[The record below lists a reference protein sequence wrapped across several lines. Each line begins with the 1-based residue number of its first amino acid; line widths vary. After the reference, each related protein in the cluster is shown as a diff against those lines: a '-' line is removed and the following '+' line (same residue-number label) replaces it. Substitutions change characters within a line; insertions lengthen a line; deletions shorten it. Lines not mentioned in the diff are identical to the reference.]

1 MNKIFK
7 TKWSAERQQYVV
19 TDEHHAAKGK
29 ASKSALA
36 LAVAS
41 ILMIGAGAASAA
53 YQETGFLAVTP
64 ESLKAAEQSWQTA
77 EFQKDWGLAALK
89 AQHAYALGF
98 HGQDTAVGVMDSGA
112 LLQGHPELAGDRFHA
127 SHNKGTYSGTGNR
140 YPQGAGSQFNGKY
153 TAGEPFD
160 VTGDWKLNMNDSH
173 GTHVTG
179 TVGAN
184 RDGSEFHGVSWGSE
198 IWVGNTGGTDDSNYG
213 PFLDYG
219 FFKEGWSQLAQDII
233 KVNGEK
239 RGGVINNSFGTN
251 TRVVANSSK
260 GADGYSTSVHLP
272 VNSVSES
279 EYEFFLFNNVYGQGK
294 SFVDGAYEAVKDTN
308 VVQIMTTGNRDM
320 KNPYYRA
327 LYPYF
332 NPQAESHWIAVAG
345 LKQNGDKYELIKNF
359 NEAGL
364 AKWWTVVGPGSGI
377 YSSAVVEGSY
387 VEPGKGEGAG
397 KELGDPTYAAWGGT
411 SMAAPHVAGSMGV
424 LMSRYKD
431 MSAVQVRDVLFTTA
445 THKNADG
452 SNFEGWNNKDGSTPA
467 EGEVSDRMGWG
478 LPDLEKGMHGPG
490 QLLGHFDYDMSTQQ
504 LDVWTNDITEVALK
518 QREREDKAWM
528 AAAKKWIEKGQP
540 LTLGSEFTAAEKE
553 LIGDIILDS
562 ADDIV
567 GLDAKQEA
575 VSEDDAKAWRKK
587 YFEDRIA
594 EIEKR
599 QYFGSLNKK
608 GTGTLV
614 MTGSNTYTGPTT
626 VEGGTLLAFVE
637 SIGAA
642 ATQTTDAAAQPSR
655 TVEVGA
661 NGTFGVL
668 SSYFDKFTGTGLN
681 ESTNAQD
688 GSLSIKIADGG
699 TLYVD
704 AASNVK
710 VNSVEFAGAKKN
722 IQVGLQGADTSSLV
736 AVYKGEKSSV
746 SGTFE
751 TATGTDVFAGVTP
764 NYDTKVDSVFFELD
778 QANSSASGNKI
789 SVSMVK
795 KDGVSFSTFA
805 TTKNEAAVAQAL
817 EASSNA
823 FAGYVLGMNEEQ
835 IGATYAGLSD
845 DMYATARNAFV
856 VNAQQVSRTVIE
868 QSRGV
873 GQGRVAE
880 FADGQARIWA
890 TGMGLWGD
898 AKGESSDLDVD
909 FRVGMVG
916 GEFLPCENAKVGVF
930 FGYGSTDYQGSFG
943 KIDADDLHYG
953 AYVLTDVG
961 PVSVTAGLAYTSE
974 DRDSTHQLN
983 GTFNKHSEDASVLQG
998 FAEAA
1003 YNLDLG
1009 AAKVSPYVGFTWARV
1024 KSDGF
1029 TEQGGAHQFAV
1040 KDQKDDVQ
1048 ISTVGLR
1055 SALPFN
1061 WGTLP
1066 VAVKADLGWSHFYGD
1081 TESVT
1086 KMQMGAN
1093 GAWADITGKELK
1105 DQFNLGLG
1113 IVGQVSKNATVGVS
1127 YTGAWGS
1134 DTDTHGI
1141 IGSFRLAF

>member
-1 MNKIFK
+1 MNKVFK
-7 TKWSAERQQYVV
+7 TKWSSIRQQYVV

-29 ASKSALA
+29 ASKSAVA

-53 YQETGFLAVTP
+53 YQEPGFIAGTHENLQ
-64 ESLKAAEQSWQTA
+64 AAEQSWQTA

-153 TAGEPFD
+153 TAGESFD
-160 VTGDWKLNMNDSH
+160 VTGDWKLNVNDSH

-219 FFKEGWSQLAQDII
+219 FFKAGWSQLAQDII

-251 TRVVANSSK
+251 TRVVANNSK
-260 GADGYSTSVHLP
+260 GADGFSTSVHLP

-345 LKQNGDKYELIKNF
+345 LKQNGDKYELIKSF

-452 SNFEGWNNKDGSTPA
+452 SNFEGWDNKDGSTPA

-490 QLLGHFDYDMSTQQ
+490 QLLGHFDYDMSTQK

-575 VSEDDAKAWRKK
+575 VSEADAKAWRKK

-608 GTGTLV
+608 GAGTLV
-614 MTGSNTYTGPTT
+614 MTGNNTFTGGVT
-626 VEGGTLLAFVE
+626 VEDGTLLGFNDSFGITETTTRAIGNGLVTVNGGKFGVISKYNDTFTKKGEITDTAKDHSVDAVINKGGTFLMMAGQDVE
-637 SIGAA
+637 MGSLTFKEGSGY
-642 ATQTTDAAAQPSR
+642 TVGSTDVDVLDAAYKGTAQTGSL
-655 TVEVGA
+655 TVEKLEGFDLAVA
-661 NGTFGVL
+661 NPDYALFKTELV
-668 SSYFDKFTGTGLN
+668 FD
-681 ESTNAQD
+681 EA
-688 GSLSIKIADGG
+688 
-699 TLYVD
+699 
-704 AASNVK
+704 
-710 VNSVEFAGAKKN
+710 
-722 IQVGLQGADTSSLV
+722 TSSL
-736 AVYKGEKSSV
+736 
-746 SGTFE
+746 
-751 TATGTDVFAGVTP
+751 TGTLSRNEAVT
-764 NYDTKVDSVFFELD
+764 L
-778 QANSSASGNKI
+778 ASYGSGNGNKI
-789 SVSMVK
+789 GQAVEGAGTGDFYDSLLP
-795 KDGVSFSTFA
+795 A
-805 TTKNEAAVAQAL
+805 TKAQV
-817 EASSNA
+817 ES
-823 FAGYVLGMNEEQ
+823 
-835 IGATYAGLSD
+835 TYASLGD
-845 DMYATARNAFV
+845 DFYLNNRNASV
-856 VNAQQVSRTVIE
+856 VNGMTLTRAVKDQAAGIGE
-868 QSRGV
+868 
-873 GQGRVAE
+873 GRVAE
-880 FADGQARIWA
+880 MADGTARLWA
-890 TGMGLWGD
+890 TGVGAWSSIDYGNSDMDSDFYAGLIG
-898 AKGESSDLDVD
+898 AEVDVAD
-909 FRVGMVG
+909 ST
-916 GEFLPCENAKVGVF
+916 KVGVF
-930 FGYGSTDYQGSFG
+930 FGAGTTENKAGSAKVESDDIHVGLYGFTNVQDVV
-943 KIDADDLHYG
+943 AVNYG
-953 AYVLTDVG
+953 FTY
-961 PVSVTAGLAYTSE
+961 
-974 DRDSTHQLN
+974 THQSADAHRTLN
-983 GTFNKHSEDASVLQG
+983 VLDQAAYNKWSGDTDITQI

-1003 YNLDLG
+1003 YTGFNT
-1009 AAKVSPYVGFTWARV
+1009 AAYSVEPYFGLSWIHA

-1029 TEQGGAHQFAV
+1029 SETAGGMTFTTSPEDQDLQVTTLGVRGGVPFQLGSTKLTVKGDVAWNHFFGDTEAEARMDLAGSGTAVLKGGELSDMA
-1040 KDQKDDVQ
+1040 
-1048 ISTVGLR
+1048 TVGLGVE
-1055 SALPFN
+1055 AQL
-1061 WGTLP
+1061 
-1066 VAVKADLGWSHFYGD
+1066 
-1081 TESVT
+1081 T
-1086 KMQMGAN
+1086 KTA
-1093 GAWADITGKELK
+1093 T
-1105 DQFNLGLG
+1105 FGL
-1113 IVGQVSKNATVGVS
+1113 S
-1127 YTGAWGS
+1127 YTGAYDGDVTS
-1134 DTDTHGI
+1134 HGV
-1141 IGSFRLAF
+1141 SANLRFAF